1 MGEYLYEELTYKIIG
16 SSFDVIKQIGYGY
29 REKIYQRAL
38 SEEFGSKG
46 LKYKRECPIKI
57 YYRDKVIGKYYL
69 DFVVDDKIVVE
80 LKVAN
85 NFYVKDIK
93 QVLSYMKANDY
104 KLGLLIIITK
114 DGVRVKRLIN

>member
-1 MGEYLYEELTYKIIG
+1 MGEYLHEDLTYEIIG
-16 SSFDVIKQIGYGY
+16 ASFDVVKQIGYGY

-38 SEEFGSKG
+38 AEELDSKG

-57 YYRDKVIGKYYL
+57 YYKDKIIGKYYL

-85 NFYVKDIK
+85 DFYVKDIK
-93 QVLSYMKANDY
+93 QVLSYMKANNY

-114 DGVRVKRLIN
+114 DGAKVKRLIN